1 MVPDDCII
9 TALQCIQI
17 HRGSNGTTYEADTTG
32 QGLHYMPHIQES
44 LDSSAVSK
52 NVPVWS
58 LGQV

>member
-1 MVPDDCII
+1 MAPDYRII
-9 TALQCIQI
+9 TVLQCIQI
-17 HRGSNGTTYEADTTG
+17 RRGSNGTIYEADTTG

-44 LDSSAVSK
+44 SDSSAVSK